1 VGESLTALA
10 PEIRVE
16 RFAADADIT
25 DKTGRVADNHCLLW
39 NVVQNDRARSYH
51 CVASDGNSGND
62 GCICSNG
69 GAFPHQGGDQL
80 FVFLFDPGPWPSI
93 VGKNRVWADEDTIL
107 DRDFIPQGNA
117 VLDGHGIADLYL
129 RFDKGMIADIAL
141 AANNRAIH
149 HMGEGPNAGTPADR
163 CRLNERL
170 RMDKDVCNAMQVFD
184 PYSVIISRSPAERQE
199 LS

>member
-1 VGESLTALA
+1 MGESLTALA
-10 PEIRVE
+10 PEIRIE

-39 NVVQNDRARSYH
+39 NVVQNDRACSYH
-51 CVASDGNSGND
+51 CVPSDGNSGYD

-80 FVFLFDPGPWPSI
+80 LVFLFDRGPWPSI
-93 VGKNRVWADEDTIL
+93 VGKNRVWADKDTIL

-129 RFDKGMIADIAL
+129 RFDKGMIADITL

-170 RMDKDVCNAMQVFD
+170 RMDKDVCNAIQVF
-184 PYSVIISRSPAERQE
+184 
-199 LS
+199 